1 MAWHA
6 QFINKTL
13 KTHGNAD
20 CVTKTNFPI
29 VYTVRFVC
37 KLCSHIS
44 RSADLS
50 QTGHFQVIHM
60 EPGVRQW
67 PDQKQELPFVQN
79 KTMDQHSSL
88 WLRITM
94 GQCPSRS
101 RKKKNL
107 SLVQSDSQ
115 PKTVTKVYIWSL
127 PPSTQPNSPGS
138 HGVQTTLSPPM
149 AYTACEK
156 QPVLPFSVFFSF
168 YFFSFFFLH
177 FIYLYTFC
185 NSLKALFT
193 DSNCHT
199 VRIYGKIWNY
209 HGSCKGWRIYLS

>member
-101 RKKKNL
+101 RKKKKKPFL
-107 SLVQSDSQ
+107 GPIWQPAKDSHQ
-115 PKTVTKVYIWSL
+115 
-127 PPSTQPNSPGS
+127 G
-138 HGVQTTLSPPM
+138 
-149 AYTACEK
+149 
-156 QPVLPFSVFFSF
+156 
-168 YFFSFFFLH
+168 
-177 FIYLYTFC
+177 IYLVPAAI
-185 NSLKALFT
+185 NSTKLSRQPWSADYVESTHGLHCMWET
-193 DSNCHT
+193 T
-199 VRIYGKIWNY
+199 RIT
-209 HGSCKGWRIYLS
+209 L